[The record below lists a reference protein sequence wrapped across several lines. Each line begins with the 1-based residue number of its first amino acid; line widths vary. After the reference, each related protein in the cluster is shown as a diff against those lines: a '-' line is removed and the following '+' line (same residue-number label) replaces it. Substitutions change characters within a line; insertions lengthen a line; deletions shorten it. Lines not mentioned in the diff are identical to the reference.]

1 MYSRKLILLVLLLTL
16 AATTFA
22 QKAAPAKAGHL
33 VEVKISAQSLKNN
46 ILSDPIEQ
54 PVAIYLPPS
63 YDMAPTKR
71 FPVVYLLHGFTGSL
85 HAWTKNGYQNMSLA
99 STMDELIANG
109 KSREMIVVVPNGRNS
124 YGGAFYTN
132 SSTTGNWEDYMTR
145 DLINFVDTN
154 YRSMARAESRGIAG
168 HSMGGYGALV
178 LSMTHPDLFSAVYA
192 LSPCCT
198 SLEGDFGPENPGWQ
212 KAIRLTSRDQVNSK
226 PTSFADF
233 YAVAFVALASALSP
247 NPKHKPFFAD
257 FPYEE
262 RDGRMEQNE
271 AVYAKWKA
279 KFPLYMVEEN
289 KGNLLKLRG
298 IFLDYGQKEEF
309 SHIQIGARMFSN
321 ALAER
326 GIPHSFEI
334 YEGADHGSKIRQ
346 RVETRVFAFFSE
358 KLEFEPIK

>member
-33 VEVKISAQSLKNN
+33 VEVKISAPSLKNN

-63 YDMAPTKR
+63 YDTAPTKR

-85 HAWTKNGYQNMSLA
+85 RAWTTHGYQDMRLA

-109 KSREMIVVVPNGRNS
+109 RSREMIVVVPNGRNS

-154 YRSMARAESRGIAG
+154 YRTIARAQSRGIVG

-178 LSMTHPDLFSAVYA
+178 LSMKHPDLFSAVYA
-192 LSPCCT
+192 LSPCCM
-198 SLEGDFGPENPGWQ
+198 SLDGDFGPENPGWQ
-212 KAIRLTSRDQVNSK
+212 NVIRLQSKDQLKAN
-226 PTSFADF
+226 PETFADF
-233 YAVAFVALASALSP
+233 YALAFVAAASAFSP
-247 NPKHKPFFAD
+247 NPEHKPFFAD

-262 RDGRMEQNE
+262 RDGRVQRNE
-271 AVYAKWKA
+271 EVYAKWKA
-279 KFPLYMVEEN
+279 KFPLYMVEEH

-298 IFLDYGQKEEF
+298 IFVDYGQKEEF
-309 SHIQIGARMFSN
+309 SHIQIGVRMFSN

-346 RVETRVFAFFSE
+346 RIETRVFAFFSE
-358 KLEFEPIK
+358 ILDFEPAK